1 MDHFLFPD
9 ELSDLNMVRQ
19 ELVEYTLHQTS
30 IQSLE
35 TLRKLKGYFNVTI
48 GVHIS
53 VVCVIIC
60 N

>member
-30 IQSLE
+30 TRSLE
-35 TLRKLKGYFNVTI
+35 TLRKLKGYL